1 MDADEN
7 PGMPSWK
14 LFALVLASAPLWAAT
29 PAAAETRTVC
39 TITVN
44 SPDEKETL
52 AQRLPKGRYEFVELV
67 EKGRPDW
74 LASSCRK
81 GVQCDVLVVSG
92 HFNAGDV
99 FYSDRLE
106 NDEHL
111 QVDELERASCSDS
124 CPGLFARLKEVYL
137 FGCESLNPDATK
149 YSSSYGESGRDR
161 MRRIFHNVPAIYGF
175 SSSAPVGPT
184 AAMLLNRYFDGGGA
198 GSFATGRANARLLKV
213 FARNSMTSV
222 AGIRDAEPHASYRA
236 QVCRFFDERQ
246 SAAQKVRFIHDLMRR
261 DMVEARQFFQ
271 RIEKLFASLPE
282 ADRQSPG
289 FQRALAE
296 ISADDTA
303 RGRYLQFTRN
313 AEPGIRARMI
323 ALAGTLGWLSTDQQR
338 TERVALV
345 NDVLARPQ
353 MGYAEVDL
361 VCGLNAEG
369 DLDSQLARVTVPAAR
384 AERATHAA
392 AMACL
397 GSPDAK
403 SQVLRALASPNEKDV
418 EAAQVYLRHRPLT
431 DSRDLR
437 SVASE
442 VVRMPNS
449 SAQVRAL
456 DTLGRLHISDR
467 QILSDLAR
475 SFATAGSVNV
485 QRAIAEVFI
494 RSDPAALPRREVAA
508 ALRDHRIKAT
518 DGRSDL
524 IDVLIQRLSA
534 AS

>member
-1 MDADEN
+1 
-7 PGMPSWK
+7 MPR
-14 LFALVLASAPLWAAT
+14 ALLAASLIAVSCLAAPLAAH
-29 PAAAETRTVC
+29 AEKKTVC

-52 AQRLPKGRYEFVELV
+52 AQRLPKGDYQFVELV

-74 LASSCRK
+74 LASSCQK
-81 GVQCDVLVVSG
+81 GVQCDVLIVSG

-111 QVDELERASCSDS
+111 QVDELERAACSNS

-149 YSSSYGESGRDR
+149 YSSSYGESGRER
-161 MRRIFHNVPAIYGF
+161 MRRIFHDVPAIYGF

-198 GSFATGRANARLLKV
+198 GAFATGRPNSRLLKV
-213 FARNSMTSV
+213 FSRNSMTAV
-222 AGIRDAEPHASYRA
+222 AGFGNAEQHAAYRT

-246 SAAQKVRFIHDLMRR
+246 GPAQKVRFVHDLMKR

-271 RIEKLFASLPE
+271 RIEKLFGSITE
-282 ADRQSPG
+282 EERRSPA

-296 ISADDTA
+296 ISADDAA
-303 RGRYLQFTRN
+303 RGRYLQFTRQ

-323 ALAGTLGWLSTDQQR
+323 ALAGTLGWLSIEQQR
-338 TERVALV
+338 GERVALV
-345 NDVLARPQ
+345 NDVLARPA

-361 VCGLNAEG
+361 VCGLNKDR
-369 DLDSQLARVTVPAAR
+369 DLDSQLSRISAAAPR
-384 AERATHAA
+384 AEKATHAA

-397 GSPDAK
+397 GSSEAK
-403 SQVLRALASPNEKDV
+403 SSVLRALASSNEKDV

-437 SVASE
+437 SVATE
-442 VVRMPNS
+442 VVRMPS
-449 SAQVRAL
+449 SPAQVRAL

-467 QILSDLAR
+467 QVLSDLAR

-494 RSDPAALPRREVAA
+494 RSDPAALPAREVAA
-508 ALRDHRIKAT
+508 VLREHRLKAP

-524 IDVLIQRLSA
+524 IDVLLQRLSA
-534 AS
+534 T

>member
-1 MDADEN
+1 MGRDDNSSMSRAVAFLPLLALFCLAGSLDAR
-7 PGMPSWK
+7 
-14 LFALVLASAPLWAAT
+14 
-29 PAAAETRTVC
+29 AEKKTVC

-52 AQRLPKGRYEFVELV
+52 AQRLPKGEYEFVELV

-111 QVDELERASCSDS
+111 QVDELERASCGAS
-124 CPGLFARLKEVYL
+124 CPGLFAKLKEVYL

-149 YSSSYGESGRDR
+149 YSSSYGESGRER

-198 GSFATGRANARLLKV
+198 GNFATGQANSRLLKT

-222 AGIRDAEPHASYRA
+222 AGIRGAEPATAHRA

-246 SAAQKVRFIHDLMRR
+246 SAAQKVLFVHDLMRR

-271 RIEKLFASLPE
+271 RIEKLFASLTE
-282 ADRQSPG
+282 DERRSPG

-296 ISADDTA
+296 ISADDAA

-313 AEPGIRARMI
+313 AEPNIRARMI
-323 ALAGTLGWLSTDQQR
+323 ALAGTLGWLSIEEQR
-338 TERVALV
+338 TQRVALV
-345 NDVLARPQ
+345 NDILARPA

-361 VCGLNAEG
+361 VCGLNKDRE
-369 DLDSQLARVTVPAAR
+369 LDSQLSRVALPAGR

-392 AMACL
+392 AMACM
-397 GSPDAK
+397 GSPEAK
-403 SQVLRALASPNEKDV
+403 ASVLRALTSTNEKDV

-431 DSRDLR
+431 DSGDLR
-437 SVASE
+437 AVANE
-442 VVRMPNS
+442 VVRMPAS
-449 SAQVRAL
+449 PAQVRAL
-456 DTLGRLHISDR
+456 DTLGRLNIGDR
-467 QILSDLAR
+467 QILSELAR

-494 RSDPAALPRREVAA
+494 RSDPAALPKREVVTV
-508 ALRDHRIKAT
+508 LREHRLRAT

-524 IDVLIQRLSA
+524 IDVLLQRLSA
-534 AS
+534 I

>member
-1 MDADEN
+1 MR
-7 PGMPSWK
+7 K
-14 LFALVLASAPLWAAT
+14 LPFYIAVLAAACGLDVH
-29 PAAAETRTVC
+29 AGKKTVC

-44 SPDEKETL
+44 SADEKDTL
-52 AQRLPKGRYEFVELV
+52 AQRLPKGEYQFVELV
-67 EKGRPDW
+67 EKGREDW
-74 LASSCRK
+74 LRSSCQK

-99 FYSDRLE
+99 FYSDKLE

-111 QVDELERASCSDS
+111 QVDELERASCSNS
-124 CPGLFARLKEVYL
+124 CPGLFSRLKEVYL

-149 YSSSYGESGRDR
+149 YSSSYGESGRER
-161 MRRIFHNVPAIYGF
+161 MRRIFPNVPAIYGF

-198 GSFATGRANARLLKV
+198 GGFATGQGNSRLLKV
-213 FARNSMTSV
+213 FARNSMTKV
-222 AGIRDAEPHASYRA
+222 AGVRESESSYRS

-246 SAAQKVRFIHDLMRR
+246 AAADKVRFVHTLMRR

-271 RIEKLFASLPE
+271 RIEKLFASLSE
-282 ADRQSPG
+282 SDRQSPA

-303 RGRYLQFTRN
+303 RGRFLTFTRN

-323 ALAGTLGWLSTDQQR
+323 ALAGTLGWLSNDAQR
-338 TERVALV
+338 SERVALV
-345 NDVLARPQ
+345 NDVLARPA

-361 VCGLNAEG
+361 VCTLNKEG
-369 DLDSQLARVTVPAAR
+369 ELDSQIARVTLPASR
-384 AERATHAA
+384 SESATHAA

-403 SQVLRALASPNEKDV
+403 SQVLRALASPSEKDV
-418 EAAQVYLRHRPLT
+418 QAAQVYLRHRPLT
-431 DSRDLR
+431 DARDLR
-437 SVASE
+437 TVANE
-442 VVRMPNS
+442 VVRMPHS
-449 SAQVRAL
+449 PAQVRAL
-456 DTLGRLHISDR
+456 DTLGRLNISDR
-467 QILSDLAR
+467 QILTDLAR

-494 RSDPAALPRREVAA
+494 RSDPSAIPKREVAA
-508 ALRDHRIKAT
+508 IVREHRLKST

-524 IDVLIQRLSA
+524 IDVLLQRLGA